1 MFMLTGR
8 KLASTLAF
16 TALVAV
22 AFGAGCR
29 GFFPKPKLTAVGIT
43 PANQTITDI
52 APDNTKQFS
61 AVGTFDDG
69 NSGSTPV
76 SWSSSDSATIAKID
90 SNTGLATAVAV
101 GTATITATST
111 INPTISGTTQL
122 TVVPGNV
129 TSIAVSPSSVTTQT
143 NLTFHL
149 LAKDQSGND
158 ISGSVTWTF
167 TVHGTSTVENGMTKG
182 PPDPQ
187 GQIFT
192 VGALTPTAAPVN
204 LDAVATLTVN
214 STTVTS
220 NTVSVDVTK

>member
-1 MFMLTGR
+1 MWTGR

-16 TALVAV
+16 TVLVAL
-22 AFGAGCR
+22 AFGVSCR
-29 GFFPKPKLTAVGIT
+29 GFFPKPTLTAVGIT

-61 AVGTFDDG
+61 AVGTFND
-69 NSGSTPV
+69 NSSGSTPV
-76 SWSSSDSATIAKID
+76 TWSSDSTTTVASID
-90 SNTGLATAVAV
+90 SNSGLATAVGV
-101 GTATITATST
+101 GTATITATSA
-111 INPTISGTTQL
+111 ILPSISGTTQL

-129 TSIAVSPSSVTTQT
+129 TSVAVSPSHVDTQT

-167 TVHGTSTVENGMTKG
+167 TVHGTSTVESGMTEG
-182 PPDPQ
+182 TPDAQ

-192 VGALTPTAAPVN
+192 VGTLTPTPAPVT
-204 LDAVATLTVN
+204 LDAVASLTVN
-214 STTVTS
+214 NQTVTS
-220 NTVSVDVTK
+220 LPVTVSVT

>member
-1 MFMLTGR
+1 MLTGR
-8 KLASTLAF
+8 KLVLRLAF
-16 TALVAV
+16 AVLVAL
-22 AFGAGCR
+22 AFGVGCR

-43 PANQTITDI
+43 PANPTITDI
-52 APDNTKQFS
+52 APDNFKQFS

-76 SWSSSDSATIAKID
+76 TWSSTPPTVATIDANGK
-90 SNTGLATAVAV
+90 ATAAGV

-111 INPTISGTTQL
+111 IIPTISGTTQL

-129 TSIAVSPSSVTTQT
+129 TSIAVSPSHVDTQT
-143 NLTFHL
+143 NSTFHL

-182 PPDPQ
+182 TPDTQ

-192 VGALTPTAAPVN
+192 VGTLTPTAAPVN

-214 STTVTS
+214 GKTVTS
-220 NTVSVDVTK
+220 SSVTVNVTS

>member
-1 MFMLTGR
+1 MLTGR
-8 KLASTLAF
+8 KLALTLAF
-16 TALVAV
+16 TALVAL
-22 AFGAGCR
+22 ALGAGCR

-52 APDNTKQFS
+52 APNNTKQFS

-76 SWSSSDSATIAKID
+76 TWSSSPTTVANID
-90 SNTGLATAVAV
+90 TNSGIATAAGV

-111 INPTISGTTQL
+111 ILPTISGTTQL

-129 TSIAVSPSSVTTQT
+129 TSITVTPSHVDTQT
-143 NLTFHL
+143 NATFHL

-167 TVHGTSTVENGMTKG
+167 DQQGTTTQESGFAEG
-182 PPDPQ
+182 PPDSQ
-187 GQIFT
+187 GQLFT
-192 VGALTPTAAPVN
+192 VGTLTPTVTFPATFDV
-204 LDAVATLTVN
+204 VATLTVN
-214 STTVTS
+214 GTTVTS
-220 NTVSVDVTK
+220 NKITVTVTS

>member
-1 MFMLTGR
+1 MLTGR
-8 KLASTLAF
+8 KLALTLAF
-16 TALVAV
+16 TALVAL

-29 GFFPKPKLTAVGIT
+29 GFFPKAKLTAVGIT
-43 PANQTITDI
+43 PANQTITVI
-52 APDNTKQFS
+52 APNNTKQFS

-76 SWSSSDSATIAKID
+76 TWSSSPTTVASID
-90 SNTGLATAVAV
+90 TNSGLATAVGV

-111 INPTISGTTQL
+111 ILPTISGTTQL

-129 TSIAVSPSSVTTQT
+129 TSITVTPSHVDTQT
-143 NLTFHL
+143 NATFHL

-167 TVHGTSTVENGMTKG
+167 FLHGATTQETGLTKG
-182 PPDPQ
+182 TPDPG
-187 GQIFT
+187 GQPFT
-192 VGALTPTAAPVN
+192 VGTLSPPVTTFPVT

-214 STTVTS
+214 GTTVTS
-220 NTVSVDVTK
+220 NTVTVTVTS

>member
-1 MFMLTGR
+1 MLTGR
-8 KLASTLAF
+8 KLALTLAF
-16 TALVAV
+16 TVLVAL

-29 GFFPKPKLTAVGIT
+29 GFFPKAKLTSVGIT
-43 PANQTITDI
+43 PANPTITDI
-52 APDNTKQFS
+52 APDNFKQFS

-76 SWSSSDSATIAKID
+76 TWSSAPPTVATID
-90 SNTGLATAVAV
+90 SNGRATAAGV

-111 INPTISGTTQL
+111 ILPTISGTTQL

-129 TSIAVSPSSVTTQT
+129 TSIAVSPSHVDTQT
-143 NLTFHL
+143 NSTFHL

-182 PPDPQ
+182 TPDTQ

-192 VGALTPTAAPVN
+192 VGTLTPTAAPVN

-214 STTVTS
+214 GKTITS
-220 NTVSVDVTK
+220 NSVTVKVT

>member
-1 MFMLTGR
+1 MLTGR
-8 KLASTLAF
+8 KLALELAF
-16 TALVAV
+16 TALVAL
-22 AFGAGCR
+22 AFGASCR

-43 PANQTITDI
+43 PANPTITDI
-52 APDNTKQFS
+52 APNNIKQFS

-76 SWSSSDSATIAKID
+76 SWSSNASTTVASID
-90 SNTGLATAVAV
+90 SNSGLATAVGV
-101 GTATITATST
+101 GSATITATST
-111 INPTISGTTQL
+111 ILPTISGTTTL

-129 TSIAVSPSSVTTQT
+129 TSITVTPSTVTTQT
-143 NLTFHL
+143 NAMFHL

-167 TVHGTSTVENGMTKG
+167 TVHGTSTVENGMTQG
-182 PPDPQ
+182 TPDTQ

-192 VGALTPTAAPVN
+192 VGTLTPTAAPVN

-214 STTVTS
+214 GTTVTS